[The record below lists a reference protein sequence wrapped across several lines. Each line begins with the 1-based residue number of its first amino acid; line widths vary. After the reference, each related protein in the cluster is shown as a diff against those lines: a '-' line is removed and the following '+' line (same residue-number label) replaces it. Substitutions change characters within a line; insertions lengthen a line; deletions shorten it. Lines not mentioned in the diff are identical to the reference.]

1 MYPSHYFSIHS
12 LDERRVTDTGGWVLK
27 RLMEGGGGPEKRQ
40 LSLWGLWLLESESQP
55 ARPGQEQDG
64 NRRRDGWEDGKWR
77 LLIDSAVERW
87 KKGFHTLLSG
97 RSPIN
102 MRRAQCSGGQI
113 NYLDQH
119 NPYFKCLKFLGGVC
133 ESVLCE
139 RERSVSR
146 LLSKSAGT
154 WPLQTERCPWD
165 LSGDTRLCHGGQGEI

>member
-12 LDERRVTDTGGWVLK
+12 RREESNRHRGLGFKTADGGRGEVL
-27 RLMEGGGGPEKRQ
+27 RNSSCPCEGCDCY
-40 LSLWGLWLLESESQP
+40 P

-102 MRRAQCSGGQI
+102 MRGAQCSRGQRY
-113 NYLDQH
+113 YLDQH
-119 NPYFKCLKFLGGVC
+119 NPYFKCLKFLSGVC
-133 ESVLCE
+133 ESVLCGE
-139 RERSVSR
+139 RAQCVT
-146 LLSKSAGT
+146 SA
-154 WPLQTERCPWD
+154 L
-165 LSGDTRLCHGGQGEI
+165 